1 MGGITARLTK
11 GRSIVFNVALGYFVR
26 LGMHAMPVYDY
37 NAFERRWFAARAKP
51 KQEELALINLA
62 RQGFDAFLPRARRPP
77 SPKAKRSPKLALGPL
92 FPGYVFVA
100 LDIGRERWRAVN
112 STLGVLSLVQFG
124 DLPAPLPEGLVER
137 MRALNNA
144 QGLVAP
150 KEVLRVGHAARI
162 VGGAF
167 DGWIGQVQSLADSQQ
182 RVVLLVELMARAT
195 TLSVHSDNVA
205 AA

>member
-1 MGGITARLTK
+1 
-11 GRSIVFNVALGYFVR
+11 
-26 LGMHAMPVYDY
+26 MHAMKSMPFD
-37 NAFERRWFAARAKP
+37 ECGRRWFAARAKP
-51 KQEELALINLA
+51 KQEELALVNLS
-62 RQGFDAFLPRARRPP
+62 RQGFDAFLPRVRRPP

-92 FPGYVFVA
+92 FPGYVFVG

-112 STLGVLSLVQFG
+112 STLGVMYLVRFG
-124 DLPAPLPEGLVER
+124 DQPAPLPVGLIER
-137 MRALNNA
+137 MRALSTP

-150 KEVLRVGHAARI
+150 QNALQVGQTAKI

-182 RVVLLVELMARAT
+182 RVVLLIDLMSRAT
-195 TLSVHSDNVA
+195 TVALPPDNVA